1 MLSVDSLK
9 TNTAFSKQMGAK
21 APVLSDAE
29 RLVSEVYGV
38 LNARRL
44 ANRWTFFIDPA
55 GIVVRIDRAVNPSTA
70 GADLIAHLEEL
81 NVPRIEPPDEATL

>member
-9 TNTAFSKQMGAK
+9 TNTVFSEQMGTK
-21 APVLSDAE
+21 VPILSDSE

-44 ANRWTFFIDPA
+44 ANRWTFFINPA
-55 GIVVRIDRAVNPSTA
+55 GVVVRIDREVNPSTA
-70 GADLIAHLEEL
+70 GADLVAHLEGL
-81 NVPRIEPPDEATL
+81 NVPRIELPEAANL